1 MKKQSF
7 MEKLVKKDYNN
18 ELEKKLE
25 QKTFEENVQS
35 NLLSILY
42 KIETAY
48 KDYETVKRDV
58 ETKEEYIEKVSN
70 MLTEMD
76 FLECIFK
83 DFSTG
88 VNEDVW
94 N

>member
-48 KDYETVKRDV
+48 KDYETVKR
-58 ETKEEYIEKVSN
+58 EP
-70 MLTEMD
+70 
-76 FLECIFK
+76 FLVHI
-83 DFSTG
+83 SP
-88 VNEDVW
+88 
-94 N
+94 

>member
-58 ETKEEYIEKVSN
+58 ETKE
-70 MLTEMD
+70 
-76 FLECIFK
+76 
-83 DFSTG
+83 G
-88 VNEDVW
+88 
-94 N
+94 